1 MEVLLKRR
9 NTYTIDAKH
18 DLSEDPWLTEELS
31 KDQDSFSIITT
42 EHAVKKCLTEN
53 NTAISKY
60 YVHEV
65 FYLSNPLL
73 MDSAPDI
80 PFTYYYFSKKEPFN
94 IYVGEY
100 KNDLQGRKIDQLP
113 AEYHEFLQNIV
124 EPIRSADKKDY
135 WWVSVIPG
143 DAFDQQNPDLLFY
156 SPEFNNMRGSSP
168 HENVQTQNDELF
180 DRIAEVVDPLL
191 VTGIPLAI
199 INTDRYSQKV
209 LFSLNDIAAVI
220 HPEVVDNNQSLVLD
234 PENFTYPLN
243 ISSLEKKEVGTHTRL
258 QRGDIVVTKE
268 NFDLYL
274 VYTEPK
280 EKIVA
285 PASSFVIRPTEVLPE
300 YLFLYLQSESFQEQL
315 TTISANIDLMNLSE
329 RAICRLPIIVL
340 EEADNMLYAA
350 AFYAQFFSAKE
361 LDELLAQ
368 DRPYPAKPKK
378 QGVDYNGRKVENQS
392 DLDEFKFILILVKSY
407 IDSF

>member
-1 MEVLLKRR
+1 M
-9 NTYTIDAKH
+9 IDAKH
-18 DLSEDPWLTEELS
+18 DLSEDPWLSEELS

-42 EHAVKKCLTEN
+42 EHAVKKWLAEN

-80 PFTYYYFSKKEPFN
+80 PFTYYYFSKKEPLN

-100 KNDLQGRKIDQLP
+100 KNELQGKKIEQLP

-124 EPIRSADKKDY
+124 EPIQSADKKDY

-143 DAFDQQNPDLLFY
+143 DAFDQQNPDPLFY
-156 SPEFNNMRGSSP
+156 SPEFHNMRGSSP
-168 HENVQTQNDELF
+168 QENVQTENDELF

-191 VTGIPLAI
+191 VTGIPLVT
-199 INTDRYSQKV
+199 INTDRYSHKV
-209 LFSLNDIAAVI
+209 LFSLNDIADII
-220 HPEVVDNNQSLVLD
+220 HPQVVEDNQSLVLD

-285 PASSFVIRPTEVLPE
+285 PSSSFVIRPTEVLPE
-300 YLFLYLQSESFQEQL
+300 YLFLYLQSESFQDQL
-315 TTISANIDLMNLSE
+315 MMSTVNTDLLNLSE
-329 RAICRLPIIVL
+329 RAIYRLPIIVL
-340 EEADNMLYAA
+340 EEADKMIYAA
-350 AFYAQFFSAKE
+350 AFYAQFFSTKE
-361 LDELLAQ
+361 LDELFEQ
-368 DRPYPAKPKK
+368 DHPYPEKPK
-378 QGVDYNGRKVENQS
+378 NQS
-392 DLDEFKFILILVKSY
+392 DLDEFKFKLILVKTY